1 MGEECGSHP
10 CCARMGHP
18 FSGWYVLPADV
29 FVVSQVPFLRFA
41 AEMYLGRPFCVLGM
55 LPEKQM
61 RAARDDVGWGRDVVP
76 TLAQPPQGRRPVLGD
91 PGIAQGWG
99 IHFLCPYVF
108 PADAFVVSQVPFLR
122 FAAEMYLGHPFF
134 VLGVLPECNCGPLGM
149 TLAALNGLPGPQVRG
164 TGGHTANIAKGH
176 LPGRRRGACSD

>member
-108 PADAFVVSQVPFLR
+108 PLTRLWSPR
-122 FAAEMYLGHPFF
+122 CPSS
-134 VLGVLPECNCGPLGM
+134 
-149 TLAALNGLPGPQVRG
+149 AALRRCTWG
-164 TGGHTANIAKGH
+164 THFLWWGCCPKAIALRWG
-176 LPGRRRGACSD
+176 